1 MRRLLTILGEL
12 DHRGHNHSEAVSFR
26 EVRQRTHGAWCY
38 PATAVTGAG
47 CARFSVDGCIIDYFS
62 DIKRKNG
69 CLFHLT
75 WLFFY
80 KNTVMKGKKPDHG
93 RGTALAA
100 SPETQG
106 TQIKGR
112 LWLEKSGETFISWG
126 RVILLERIKE
136 AGSIAAAARSLEMA
150 YSHAWTLVA
159 NMNRLAGE
167 ELVARTFGG
176 KNGGRAWLTP
186 AGEAAIAQ
194 FWELAAKFQEWL
206 KNQDV
211 E

>member
-1 MRRLLTILGEL
+1 MVVFFKLLGYI
-12 DHRGHNHSEAVSFR
+12 
-26 EVRQRTHGAWCY
+26 
-38 PATAVTGAG
+38 
-47 CARFSVDGCIIDYFS
+47 
-62 DIKRKNG
+62 
-69 CLFHLT
+69 
-75 WLFFY
+75 FF

-100 SPETQG
+100 SPESQG

-112 LWLEKSGETFISWG
+112 LWLEKNGETFLSWG
-126 RVILLERIKE
+126 RVVLLERIKE
-136 AGSIAAAARSLEMA
+136 TGSIAAAARALEMA

-176 KNGGRAWLTP
+176 KNGGKAWLTP

-194 FWELAAKFQEWL
+194 FWELAGKFKEWL
-206 KNQDV
+206 QGQDP
-211 E
+211 